1 MTRVK
6 TPKWWEAMAAA
17 VIALGLAFSIGAA
30 APADSQSAQSPQ
42 SGPALNLTDIP
53 VRDLLQTL
61 AKQSG
66 VNIVMTDELTGNVS
80 LQVTDQPFEEI
91 LSAVCDLKGLRWK
104 RRDNGLYMVYAE
116 KAGAKKVTPAEEPAA
131 SDRPRARGP
140 KKIDIIP
147 MRFWDCGYLAYQF
160 DGYTQPR
167 NAGLLRTPQTPPM
180 SGIGPVTELVSPR
193 AVETSMMPRLPGM
206 QNPPIIPAPAG
217 YPVAQQAESLGLQNM
232 QYPVAPGVGFP
243 STTGV
248 TGVLGAPATRGGPVS
263 QVPGAGGPLGTL
275 LPQGLEGPPIAY
287 LPLNALIV
295 VGDEEAIKEFREL
308 VSLLDVKVRQVKM
321 EIQLVSVSLET
332 VQGWGLQWQ
341 WASGNTSVTLP
352 SDFLGPAGI
361 SIAYTRE
368 NLWAKLQAAV
378 TATKA
383 RVIQAFTVTTLNNFP
398 ASIQTVSNYPFI
410 TSSGVVTGATTATTG
425 TVLTG
430 SQVNYVTIP
439 AVFQVIPTINA
450 DDTISAYLT
459 PVFTSVGPQIPVAG
473 GGSVP
478 QVFTQSAYTL
488 ARVKN
493 GETFVIGGTLLKN
506 WTKTMVKVPL
516 LSDIPLLGRLLFTKQ
531 DISESNDEVF
541 FFITPRIQEEEAP
554 GALTTVAIP

>member
-6 TPKWWEAMAAA
+6 TPKLREAMAVA

-42 SGPALNLTDIP
+42 PGPQLSITDVP

-66 VNIVMTDELTGNVS
+66 VNILMTEDVTGNVTV
-80 LQVTDQPFEEI
+80 QVTDEPFEEI
-91 LSAVCDLKGLRWK
+91 LAAVCDLKGLRWK

-116 KAGAKKVTPAEEPAA
+116 KAGAKKVTPAEDPAA
-131 SDRPRARGP
+131 FDRPRARGP
-140 KKIDIIP
+140 NKIEIIP
-147 MRFWDCGYLAYQF
+147 MRFWDCGYMAYQF
-160 DGYTQPR
+160 DGWTQPR
-167 NAGLLRTPQTPPM
+167 NPGLLRTPQMPSIT
-180 SGIGPVTELVSPR
+180 GIGEFRPLASPG
-193 AVETSMMPRLPGM
+193 ALWETSMMPRLPGM
-206 QNPPIIPAPAG
+206 QSPPTTAG
-217 YPVAQQAESLGLQNM
+217 NAGAAAAQGEALSEQHM
-232 QYPVAPGVGFP
+232 QYPAAPGVGTGFP
-243 STTGV
+243 GGV
-248 TGVLGAPATRGGPVS
+248 TGFPGGPATRGGPVS
-263 QVPGAGGPLGTL
+263 QVPGAAGPLGTL

-321 EIQLVSVSLET
+321 EIQLVSVSLAT
-332 VQGWGLQWQ
+332 IQGWGLQWG
-341 WASGNTSVTLP
+341 WAGGNTSVTLP
-352 SDFLGPAGI
+352 TEFLGPAGI

-383 RVIQAFTVTTLNNFP
+383 RVIQAFTLTTLNNFP
-398 ASIQTVSNYPFI
+398 ASIQTVNSFPFV
-410 TSSGVVTGATTATTG
+410 TSSGVVQPGIG
-425 TVLTG
+425 GGQVVTG

-439 AVFQVIPTINA
+439 AVFQVVPTINA

-459 PVFTSVGPQIPVAG
+459 PVFTSLGASVPVPG

-478 QVFTQSAYTL
+478 RVYAQSAFTL

-506 WTKTMVKVPL
+506 WTKSLVKVPL
-516 LSDIPLLGRLLFTKQ
+516 LSEIPVLGPLLFTKQ

-541 FFITPRIQEEEAP
+541 FFVTPRIQEEEQP

>member
-6 TPKWWEAMAAA
+6 PPKLREAMAVA
-17 VIALGLAFSIGAA
+17 VIALGLAFSIGGAA
-30 APADSQSAQSPQ
+30 AAESDSGQGQQPGPQ
-42 SGPALNLTDIP
+42 LSITDIP

-66 VNIVMTDELTGNVS
+66 VNILMTEDVTGNVTV
-80 LQVTDQPFEEI
+80 QVSDQPFEEI
-91 LSAVCDLKGLRWK
+91 LAAVCDLKGLRWK

-116 KAGAKKVTPAEEPAA
+116 KAGTKKVTPAEEQAA
-131 SDRPRARGP
+131 LATPRARGP
-140 KKIDIIP
+140 KRIQIIP
-147 MRFWDCGYLAYQF
+147 MRFWDCGYMAYQF
-160 DGYTQPR
+160 DGWTQPR
-167 NAGLLRTPQTPPM
+167 NPGLLRTAEVPSMT
-180 SGIGPVTELVSPR
+180 GIGQVRELVSPR
-193 AVETSMMPRLPGM
+193 AAETSIMPRLPGL
-206 QNPPIIPAPAG
+206 QSPPTTAANAG
-217 YPVAQQAESLGLQNM
+217 AAAAQAEALSEQHM
-232 QYPVAPGVGFP
+232 QYAAAPGVGFP
-243 STTGV
+243 SGV
-248 TGVLGAPATRGGPVS
+248 TGFPGAPATRAGPVS
-263 QVPGAGGPLGTL
+263 QVPGAAGPLGTL

-332 VQGWGLQWQ
+332 IQGWGLQWGG
-341 WASGNTSVTLP
+341 AGGNTSVTLP
-352 SDFLGPAGI
+352 TDFLGPAGI
-361 SIAYTRE
+361 SIAYARE
-368 NLWAKLQAAV
+368 NLWARLQAAV

-383 RVIQAFTVTTLNNFP
+383 RVIQAFTLTTLNNFP
-398 ASIQTVSNYPFI
+398 ASIQTVNSFPFV
-410 TSSGVVTGATTATTG
+410 TSSGVVQPGIGGGQVVTG
-425 TVLTG
+425 T
-430 SQVNYVTIP
+430 QVNYVTIP
-439 AVFQVIPTINA
+439 AVFQVVPTINA

-459 PVFTSVGPQIPVAG
+459 PVFTSLGAPVPVPG

-478 QVFTQSAYTL
+478 NVQAQSANTL

-506 WTKTMVKVPL
+506 WTKSLVKVPL
-516 LSDIPLLGRLLFTKQ
+516 LSEIPVLGRLLFTKQ

-541 FFITPRIQEEEAP
+541 FFVTPRIQEEEQP